1 MTEFWVS
8 SGHHLTR
15 RDGAGELV
23 VTDEL
28 LMAWLARPELMPP
41 DDACDAERALH
52 ADLLTR
58 PRREVGPEEIA
69 ALADADARE
78 NWTQMLSF
86 RDRLLAA
93 GTIESGYR
101 ALVREGMA
109 GVPPLFLDQLA
120 CLIMRNALDG
130 CADPWTLRAAELFFV
145 RQRAAFHDG
154 ALLLASA
161 ERIEEAERARHAA
174 PLAAMF
180 ADRPPQAE
188 LDVLAEETEASYWSR
203 SDAFAMAF
211 NLTRARS
218 RAALANAIAAWV
230 AHMGGRA
237 VAVEPL
243 AAIEDE
249 DWRWFVGLDAEGTRI
264 GNAMWR
270 GEALDAAAIARVL
283 ALFRL
288 SYERDPPAALDG
300 RPVYLIL
307 AMTAER
313 AVRLKPQNLVAGLPD
328 AAPGGGRGNGAP

>member
-15 RDGAGELV
+15 RDASGELV

-41 DDACDAERALH
+41 DDACAAELALH

-58 PRREVGPEEIA
+58 PRRRVEPAEIA

-78 NWTQMLSF
+78 NWTQMLAF

-101 ALVREGMA
+101 ALVREGMD

-120 CLIMRNALDG
+120 CLILRNALDG

-145 RQRAAFHDG
+145 RQRASFHDG

-161 ERIEEAERARHAA
+161 EVVEDAERLRRAA

-180 ADRPPQAE
+180 AARPPQAE
-188 LDVLAEETEASYWSR
+188 LEVLAEETEANYWSR

-218 RAALANAIAAWV
+218 REALARAIAAWV
-230 AHMGGRA
+230 GHMTGRA
-237 VAVEPL
+237 VAVAPL
-243 AAIEDE
+243 AAVEDE

-270 GEALDAAAIARVL
+270 GEALDAAALARVL
-283 ALFRL
+283 ALFKL
-288 SYERDPPAALDG
+288 TYAGAAPAALEG
-300 RPVYLIL
+300 NPVYLIL
-307 AMTAER
+307 AMTGER

-328 AAPGGGRGNGAP
+328 GAP